1 MPQIIDV
8 YQNSFV
14 PMRHINDNI
23 IIANEIM
30 HSMRKM
36 KDKKGLMTIKVDLK
50 KAYEDF
56 IKETMLEIG
65 LPRRMVDLIM
75 ACIESSTLSVL
86 WNGYPSDSFKP
97 FRGIRQEDPFVSIY
111 FYALLGEIILINS
124 KGGRRSL
131 LETFRN

>member
-1 MPQIIDV
+1 MSKILVNRLKSLMPQIIDV

-23 IIANEIM
+23 IIAHEIM

-56 IKETMLEIG
+56 IKETMLETR

-97 FRGIRQEDPFVSIY
+97 FRGIRQEDPLSPYIFMLY
-111 FYALLGEIILINS
+111 
-124 KGGRRSL
+124 
-131 LETFRN
+131 LEKLS

>member
-1 MPQIIDV
+1 MSKILVNRLKSLMPQIIDV

-23 IIANEIM
+23 IIAHEIM

-97 FRGIRQEDPFVSIY
+97 FRGIRQEDPLSPYIFMLY
-111 FYALLGEIILINS
+111 
-124 KGGRRSL
+124 
-131 LETFRN
+131 LEKLS

>member
-1 MPQIIDV
+1 
-8 YQNSFV
+8 
-14 PMRHINDNI
+14 
-23 IIANEIM
+23 
-30 HSMRKM
+30 
-36 KDKKGLMTIKVDLK
+36 
-50 KAYEDF
+50 
-56 IKETMLEIG
+56 MLEIG

>member
-14 PMRHINDNI
+14 PGRHINDNI
-23 IIANEIM
+23 IIAHEIM

-75 ACIESSTLSVL
+75 ACIKSSTLSVL
-86 WNGYPSDSFKP
+86 WNGYLSDSFKP
-97 FRGIRQEDPFVSIY
+97 FRGIRQEDPLSPYIFMLY
-111 FYALLGEIILINS
+111 
-124 KGGRRSL
+124 
-131 LETFRN
+131 LEKLS